1 MLIEVM
7 NMNSYS
13 TLQELLSHDARSRKL
28 FDSLPADVQVALQE
42 QRQDTGSYDA
52 LAAAAQSFRQRDQT
66 HRKL

>member
-1 MLIEVM
+1 MT
-7 NMNSYS
+7 NYS
-13 TLQELLSHDARSRKL
+13 TLQELLTHDARSRKL

>member
-1 MLIEVM
+1 MT
-7 NMNSYS
+7 SYS
-13 TLQELLSHDARSRKL
+13 TLQELLAHDARSRKL

-42 QRQDTGSYDA
+42 QRQNTGSYDA